1 MQFLTNLLT
10 SQPAAM
16 LLSSSDEELLMG
28 MSLVMVLVYLLVLG
42 AMSILL
48 IVANWIIFKKART
61 PGWYSII
68 PFVCNYALFD
78 IVYGNGWKFLLLLV
92 PGLNTVVMIMLYVR
106 LAQVFGKGALDIF
119 LLLFFTP
126 IGLLKLAFGNARY
139 QRPCRSFL

>member
-10 SQPAAM
+10 SQPVAM
-16 LLSSSDEELLMG
+16 LLSSEEDLLLG

-42 AMSILL
+42 IASILL
-48 IVANWIIFKKART
+48 IAANWIIFKKART

-68 PFVCNYALFD
+68 PFLCNYALFD

-106 LAQVFGKGALDIF
+106 LAQVFGKGGLDIF